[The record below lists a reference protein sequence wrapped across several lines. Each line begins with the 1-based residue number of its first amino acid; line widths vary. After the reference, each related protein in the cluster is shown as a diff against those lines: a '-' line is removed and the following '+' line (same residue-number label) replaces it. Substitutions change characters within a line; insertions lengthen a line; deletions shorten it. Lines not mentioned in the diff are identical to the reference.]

1 VYLDEELK
9 QVFRQQWKA
18 SLRKNKGDIH
28 YVFLARNGKDMVKDF
43 RRACNRACQDDG
55 IRP

>member
-43 RRACNRACQDDG
+43 RKACNRTCQDDG
-55 IRP
+55 IRS